1 MLLTKDFLRVHQD
14 YTVTGTSGIGDK
26 SMKFKLTVWLVFA
39 FLFFCGSAELCR
51 NVSAQP
57 PSPVAD
63 SRLSLDDI
71 IKKIEKRY
79 AVPGFTAQF
88 FQTSTIKAMEITDS
102 ASGKAFFKRPGKMR
116 WEYETPDRQIIMT
129 DNETL
134 WIFRP
139 EDNQVMIGKAPS
151 FFEGGK
157 GFSFLSDMKLIQQK
171 FSIALEKKT
180 GDDFYEL
187 KLLPMEKAFDVSVI
201 YLSVSTRTFDVVRI
215 VTANSY
221 GDETRIVFSDIQFI
235 QKIDDSMFSFKLPQG
250 IEVLNLDE
258 KGTLE

>member
-1 MLLTKDFLRVHQD
+1 
-14 YTVTGTSGIGDK
+14 
-26 SMKFKLTVWLVFA
+26 MKFKLTVWLVFV
-39 FLFFCGSAELCR
+39 FLFFCGSAELCQT
-51 NVSAQP
+51 VSAQP
-57 PSPVAD
+57 QTPEED
-63 SRLSLDDI
+63 SELSLEDI
-71 IKKIEKRY
+71 IQKIEKRY
-79 AVPGFTAQF
+79 AVPGFSAYF
-88 FQTSTIKAMEITDS
+88 SQTSTLKAMEITDS

-116 WEYETPDRQIIMT
+116 WEYETPDRQTIIT
-129 DNETL
+129 DNKTL

-171 FSIALEKKT
+171 FSIDLEKKAQ
-180 GDDFYEL
+180 DDYYEL
-187 KLLPMEKAFDVSVI
+187 KLLPREKAFDVSVI
-201 YLSVSTRTFDVVRI
+201 YLSVSTKTFDVVRI

-235 QKIDDSMFSFKLPQG
+235 QTIDDSMFNFKLPKG

-258 KGTLE
+258 QGTLE

>member
-1 MLLTKDFLRVHQD
+1 
-14 YTVTGTSGIGDK
+14 
-26 SMKFKLTVWLVFA
+26 MKFKLTVRLVFA
-39 FLFFCGSAELCR
+39 FLFFCGSAELGR

-57 PSPVAD
+57 PSPVED
-63 SRLSLDDI
+63 SRLSLADI
-71 IKKIEKRY
+71 IKKIEERY
-79 AVPGFTAQF
+79 AVSGFLAHF
-88 FQTSTIKAMEITDS
+88 SQTSTLKAMEITDT

-116 WEYETPDRQIIMT
+116 WEYETPDRQTIIT
-129 DNETL
+129 DNKTL

-171 FSIALEKKT
+171 FSIDLEKKAQ
-180 GDDFYEL
+180 DDYYEL
-187 KLLPMEKAFDVSVI
+187 KLLPREKAFDVSVI
-201 YLSVSTRTFDVVRI
+201 YLSVSTKTFDVVRI

-235 QKIDDSMFSFKLPQG
+235 QKIDDSMFNFKLPQG

-258 KGTLE
+258 KGTVE